1 MHTVTDMLRSA
12 SSQVIACGQAKSQH
26 RALTD
31 DLRACLGDNCPVT
44 CACAVL
50 LQVGVK
56 QGGCSGMSYVM
67 DFEQPENIKGDD
79 YVIEYEGGAFKLACD
94 PKSLL

>member
-1 MHTVTDMLRSA
+1 MQCLN
-12 SSQVIACGQAKSQH
+12 VIACDQAQAQPRPLANH
-26 RALTD
+26 L
-31 DLRACLGDNCPVT
+31 LACLAINSPVI
-44 CACAVL
+44 CAFAVL